1 MLHRNGFDQSFEN
14 LAGRCNLSNC
24 NLLRAESHFVEQV
37 FSNGQLLPLIYLR
50 WENCPKSSLPPSLP
64 SMNLRVLHIQGE
76 QLKTLWQHES
86 QVVMLFFVL
95 FYRSV
100 YFFLQNVKMV
110 VLKCCLPIPQCQKA
124 VEAQTHFNIVSKHC
138 RHLCS

>member
-1 MLHRNGFDQSFEN
+1 MVNENGPEQCFEN
-14 LAGRCNLSNC
+14 LALSCNLSRLQ
-24 NLLRAESHFVEQV
+24 LLRAESHLIEQV
-37 FSNGQLLPLIYLR
+37 FSTGHLPPLIYLR
-50 WENCPKSSLPPSLP
+50 WENCPKFFLPRSLP
-64 SMNLRVLHIQGE
+64 SMNLRVLHIEGK

-110 VLKCCLPIPQCQKA
+110 VLKSCLHIPQCQKA